1 MLLSLFMN
9 EMTLSLICFWN
20 MNIFGIFLEIYSG
33 ESPILIFSIII
44 TNIDRES
51 LSCLAQIWSFQLTF
65 KCELGAGSTYQA
77 SSKFI
82 FLLKLIVIFVFIILV
97 AT

>member
-65 KCELGAGSTYQA
+65 KCELGQA
-77 SSKFI
+77 VRIKQ
-82 FLLKLIVIFVFIILV
+82 V
-97 AT
+97 ASLYFYLN